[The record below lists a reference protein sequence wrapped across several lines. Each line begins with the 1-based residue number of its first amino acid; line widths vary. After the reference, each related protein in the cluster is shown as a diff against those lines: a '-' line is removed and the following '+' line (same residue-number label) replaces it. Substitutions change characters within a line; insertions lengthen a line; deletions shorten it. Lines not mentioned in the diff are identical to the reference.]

1 MSTLTPDDIAA
12 LEALLAKVRTTA
24 CEATASGANASTMR
38 AEGAMRRLEIAAVN
52 ALPDL
57 LALTRRG
64 LAADARPDPA
74 PEGTNPLDTPEV
86 RRVIADGV
94 RYFDCECDHPDKVVP
109 GIVAAL
115 APFVAAAQ
123 AAAWRAGVEAAAAEC
138 ERIGAYQAERQR
150 MEFLSP
156 RIEEVAE
163 AIRNLPP
170 PAAFAAPESD
180 ALEAL
185 RPFAEIGQWLFA
197 RDLPDDTPLVEAGGI
212 NGYAVMLTR
221 GHFKAAHRALREAEA
236 SAAEVPHG

>member
-1 MSTLTPDDIAA
+1 M
-12 LEALLAKVRTTA
+12 TA
-24 CEATASGANASTMR
+24 P
-38 AEGAMRRLEIAAVN
+38 GAM
-52 ALPDL
+52 
-57 LALTRRG
+57 
-64 LAADARPDPA
+64 
-74 PEGTNPLDTPEV
+74 PEPGANPLDTPEA

-115 APFVAAAQ
+115 APHVAAAQ
-123 AAAWRAGVEAAAAEC
+123 RAAFRAGVEAAAAEA
-138 ERIGAYQAERQR
+138 EHLAGLRGA
-150 MEFLSP
+150 
-156 RIEEVAE
+156 
-163 AIRNLPP
+163 AIFARVLRT
-170 PAAFAAPESD
+170 PAGFAAPGPGV
-180 ALEAL
+180 LEAL